1 MIMDKFSAIEQAEIL
16 EIARVG
22 LAMVYDEIA
31 EELDLSDDY
40 LKALQDKIYTE
51 FNGVSPVV
59 NPKPV
64 AGDECPNCKCGTLGM
79 ELFRLVCRGECGND
93 FSS

>member
-1 MIMDKFSAIEQAEIL
+1 MIMDKFNATEQSEIL
-16 EIARVG
+16 EIARLG
-22 LAMVYDEIA
+22 LAMVHDEIA
-31 EELDLSDDY
+31 EELDLSDDH
-40 LKALQDKIYTE
+40 LKALQNKIYTVDL
-51 FNGVSPVV
+51 GSPVV